1 MTEVEKYLAM
11 KGFQQD
17 LKAIRSNPGNP
28 SAQGYRPQPGS
39 TLQPRPP
46 SSRPS
51 ATTGQMRIQTSYTGQ
66 TGHTGQTKLQQVR
79 PYPQVPIPPV
89 PEAVPSSSGLTR
101 SGGAAA
107 APVVKVPNES
117 VEVICLDSDD
127 DDDMAV
133 TRGME
138 PSRVVDPASLLHPPA
153 HLQQPQSAV
162 ADLFPGTTSQTPVD
176 PLPNT
181 SVAAATVSA
190 SSPTG
195 SSTADDSSALNLNM
209 SHNNSIS
216 PLFNQLMASSKVD
229 QQQQCEF
236 LLAANQYIL
245 EASLY
250 SYAQQAA
257 ASVAAMTSSNVTALD
272 SSQLL
277 PPETPAG
284 GVGDAQSLSRD
295 EVGEDSSQQVGSVE
309 AVTTNSSNSLLSPF
323 SATSSSLKDSTST
336 PLFQQKTQVFENTT
350 PYLSL
355 SPCDSLMSPMM
366 TTLSSSLSNQLSSS
380 CKQTLQVP
388 EVHNN
393 GYLSPSSSPQ
403 DTMHDHKSP
412 SVSPF
417 AQSSP
422 SQFTPSPSSS
432 SLSPLSPLHQTH
444 TPSPAKTSQSIT
456 TPPSPPTSTTPS
468 ITLKLKRSHSH
479 SAPVRNLAPALAKP
493 LRKTHSSSPPKSY
506 SLEQRFGSSFSD
518 ESPATG
524 TRSSSVSPISALS
537 PSQSNSSDCSS
548 PPPERTSTSQN
559 SSPPMRVENSVTFR
573 YSSSPSPS
581 NTPSA
586 PYTPCSIPLLSP
598 IAARLLYLSTGTQL
612 PSSPPEDVDKLPPIV
627 NKKLKPSS
635 HSTVAQTASVVKKE
649 SGQGSDIPEK
659 KLEKKKKKGSSLA
672 KSMELVPTLSEDLS
686 FPPATV
692 LASYVTTP
700 TSTTPTSGSALQ
712 KVAVSSTVVTT
723 SSLSTLTPMLCSPL
737 PLSRNSCSN
746 KNAAV
751 SVSSSASTA
760 NLWAPKSQSQLSVT
774 SSHIQA
780 RVNSTEESL
789 SKLLKMAPS
798 SSTQESPCKPLKQP
812 SPGGQTPSNI
822 PTSVSRPVLSV
833 HDHRLSVS
841 TKSSSLPPV
850 SAPGVSQH
858 GKSTQLVW
866 HCMSEP
872 TFSFVQTVPS
882 TSTAANE
889 MSSVVKSPQQQE
901 TLPHRMVQNGSPM
914 TTQSVSSLPHQMSQ
928 NRLPGTTQGVSSL
941 LHQNGLP
948 ATIQS
953 VSTLPHQL
961 SQNGRPTTIQS
972 VSSLPHQLP
981 QSSSPATTT
990 LPHRLPQNGS
1000 PVTIQSVSSLPHRLP
1015 QNGRPTTTQ
1024 SVASLLHQLP
1034 HNGSPMTTQSL
1045 STQLSDIHRPPSMTS
1060 VVSALLQASP
1070 TLPRAVARRSS
1081 NEITSPVL
1089 SAKQN
1094 TTEPPVSKSCP
1105 VGNTRPN
1112 HNTTFPPIAKSTGK
1126 IATCSSAK
1134 TSGQKPIVA
1143 ATPQRTG
1150 RAQSTSS
1157 TNSASTCSSA
1167 NTSGKSPIAAATPQ
1181 RTGRAQSTSS
1191 TNSAS
1196 TCSNANTSGQ
1206 NPMAAA
1212 TPQCTG
1218 RTQSTSSTDSVTSTP
1233 TTADSCPTEK
1243 AEELLHSSSGVL
1255 PDGLEHRVISGLL
1268 QAGPPIA
1275 LNRIQ
1280 GDETLKLQTVK
1291 ASPSGGKGVVTAVAV
1306 PTSSTGVES
1315 SVALTSRKRC
1325 SSDSVS
1331 VSPSAVVTTSKPN
1344 PKSLKSKLSQSSA
1357 LPVAMING
1365 HSSLGVPSQSVQAS
1379 STPTSPTTA
1388 AAPVKQQ
1395 ASLSIRRKYSL
1406 HLAADIPQEGM
1417 AHLASNNGTA
1427 ITSGSDCG
1435 GSFILSPSDLHSPLT
1450 GGSTLPELLKSFTFP
1465 ISLSP
1470 PVDRK
1475 QLPTPSSSNTATSN
1489 QPSDTEQC
1497 LQKQLQVS
1505 DQNSLLSPDYL
1516 KKDTVQSGSAPILS
1530 PKHKTSS
1537 RRPVIVPNYQT
1548 KSPVQTSSRQR
1559 SGPLLSPVLQNGS
1572 PHHLQSRNAP
1582 VIVPAVKRNVHGG
1595 SRHHF
1600 SANGSV
1606 VSPGQQPTSGVTTMS
1621 TGCQSSANASVYHQG
1636 SANAHTNSTGRRNS
1650 TTVCSANQ
1658 GSVHT
1663 LPNGSTISGGCQVSS
1678 ANGFIPST
1686 CCHGSANVLQTVST
1700 VNPTSVMTSS
1710 PTQRIEHMQ
1719 SGSGWT
1725 ANGSVVYAS
1734 RQGGS
1739 KVPSSNRQKLTAIV
1753 SPNSHIT
1760 SPPLTPGSQD
1770 NPIGEKGVAS
1780 GTPFNYPNKTAGCH
1794 RNKAVIQTP
1803 VHESVENNW
1812 TSAFGNGSIM
1822 PPSNNQSA
1830 SSLHGN
1836 NITSILPPS
1845 CQGMVGGNLTMLP
1858 SALQSGFNSTVGMP
1872 PSKHQTSVANLS
1884 ASVQLPS
1891 RSAANFDNTAVLPSI
1906 QQGIAASC
1914 YGNSMV
1920 LAGRCPNN
1928 TASSCG
1934 NGTVV
1939 SFDHQ
1944 NGSRDSTAH
1953 LGTAKSRSASAVLP
1967 STTLPH
1973 SGRNNTASCH
1983 GSITSQ
1989 SFPQRSNCQKG
2000 TAISQSSLSSALPS
2014 NYQNSTTAS
2023 SHTVLPFNL
2032 VAMTQRNSSS
2042 IFSAVSSSDYLG
2054 SPHGGHSVLPPSSHK
2069 NNTATSQRSNSV
2081 LPASVASN
2089 GRNDAGCCRRN
2100 STSTRQ
2106 NDNGSRIGTVLPSA
2120 LLSNHEN
2127 SLSASPCTNSTH
2139 QNGRANSHNTVNN
2152 TGGIPLNCQQR
2163 DTTTAPPKNDSFSS
2177 PNQHASGVVSS
2188 PVYGS
2193 NFLIPSLGYQ
2203 NGLSSAILSPTSMGN
2218 SAVMPPC
2225 SHQNTSS
2232 QSSHQQTSRAVATPT
2247 SLRNCAVPS
2256 FELQSLL
2263 SPDHQKTTPLV
2274 PSQDRNASG
2283 SVTKH
2288 RDGCN
2293 SLPTPLDCRRGKR
2306 AIPSLNLQGHAASGS
2321 SISSKKVKS
2330 RNSTAL
2336 SRSEKGVSPLLSP
2349 NLQRNNSLQSVSLQQ
2364 RRPSSSG
2371 SMSPTSR
2378 GNGTVLSPNLQ
2389 TNGTVPFSNLSRP
2402 DNTVASLSPQGSS
2415 CNHQARHRR
2424 NSATGSSSAVPVA
2437 ARATIIRPSCQPG
2450 TTSSL
2455 QLAGSSQ
2462 ISSLPPP
2469 PPQKQQEK
2477 SSPPTRNSSVPVSNS
2492 NGTNITHHQH
2502 PAMAQVLPCSNNKQ
2516 NVPQSQTET
2525 LWDASSLS
2533 FLSDLFTPEPPTKQ
2547 RHRSDSYLPSNHPQT
2562 SLKLSVVGS
2571 GRVVRESVE
2580 SQASQ
2585 SGYLPTSVAPTG
2597 MSGDELLNDLLSAC
2611 QDQSIPPCPPK
2622 RPLATRPQTLPNV
2635 QKNAPPS
2642 QPSMSSNSSCLKSML
2657 PRQQQQDLPSISRAM
2672 SHIQPYQTVSVQL
2685 PQTNDP
2691 ELRAHFMPPSNGPEL
2706 SQQNHFMGSVNGMR
2720 NSQVCASQASP
2731 LLSTPAACLQPQGQ
2745 QQQLLSPH
2753 QSSALPSLPKLTP
2766 LSSQMSPRL
2775 GPGYPVGGQSSPV
2788 TPVGDKALHTSKCK
2802 TPVTAYAMPQ
2812 QQRMAE
2818 SAVLAPPP
2826 PAVPVCSDNHLTA
2839 TESDTSDQNLNL
2851 LSILNSLSPSQ
2862 LESLLNMQASVSN
2875 GNDRQSYL
2883 HSTTKAVD
2891 AQPSASH
2898 LQTTSNAFHN
2908 SSPNPV
2914 SILPHLPSSNAHLSH
2929 LPNLPATN
2937 HGPVLPPRSK
2947 VAAASAKKASMRDP
2961 SCPPP
2966 PQFLQVRSSC
2976 TSTGPLGAGGQL
2988 FNFAALPSSVCGH
3001 GALPGSVV
3009 DGGSSVLMHQ
3019 PCTMR
3024 VHSARQTS

>member
-1 MTEVEKYLAM
+1 MEKYLAM

-39 TLQPRPP
+39 SSQPRPP

-66 TGHTGQTKLQQVR
+66 TGHTCQTKLQQVR

-101 SGGAAA
+101 SGGVAA

-195 SSTADDSSALNLNM
+195 SSTTDDSSALNLNM

-257 ASVAAMTSSNVTALD
+257 ASTAAMTSSNVTTLD

-309 AVTTNSSNSLLSPF
+309 AVATNSSNSLLSPF
-323 SATSSSLKDSTST
+323 CATSSSLKDSTST

-388 EVHNN
+388 EVQNN

-417 AQSSP
+417 TQSSP

-432 SLSPLSPLHQTH
+432 SLSPLSPLHQSH

-559 SSPPMRVENSVTFR
+559 PSPPMRVENSVTFR

-649 SGQGSDIPEK
+649 SGQSSDTPDK

-672 KSMELVPTLSEDLS
+672 KSMELVPTSSEDLS

-692 LASYVTTP
+692 LPSYVTTP
-700 TSTTPTSGSALQ
+700 TSTTTTSGSALQ
-712 KVAVSSTVVTT
+712 KVAVSSTIVTT

-737 PLSRNSCSN
+737 PLSRNSCLS
-746 KNAAV
+746 KSAAA

-774 SSHIQA
+774 STCSSHVQA

-789 SKLLKMAPS
+789 CKLLKMAPT
-798 SSTQESPCKPLKQP
+798 SSTQESPGKPLKQP
-812 SPGGQTPSNI
+812 SSGGQTPSNI
-822 PTSVSRPVLSV
+822 PTVASRPVPSV
-833 HDHRLSVS
+833 QDHRLLVS

-850 SAPGVSQH
+850 SAPGLSQH
-858 GKSTQLVW
+858 GKSAQLVW
-866 HCMSEP
+866 HCTSEP
-872 TFSFVQTVPS
+872 TFSFVHTVPS

-889 MSSVVKSPQQQE
+889 VSSVVKSPQQQE
-901 TLPHRMVQNGSPM
+901 TLPHRMLQNGSPMTTQSVSTLPHQNGLPGTTQSVSTLPHQLSQNGSPATTQSLSTLPHRILQKVSPASTQSVSSLLHGLPQNGSPM
-914 TTQSVSSLPHQMSQ
+914 TTQSVSSLPHQ
-928 NRLPGTTQGVSSL
+928 
-941 LHQNGLP
+941 
-948 ATIQS
+948 I
-953 VSTLPHQL
+953 
-961 SQNGRPTTIQS
+961 SQNGSPTTTQS
-972 VSSLPHQLP
+972 VAS
-981 QSSSPATTT
+981 

-1000 PVTIQSVSSLPHRLP
+1000 P
-1015 QNGRPTTTQ
+1015 
-1024 SVASLLHQLP
+1024 A
-1034 HNGSPMTTQSL
+1034 TTQSL
-1045 STQLSDIHRPPSMTS
+1045 STQLSDIRRPPSMTS

-1134 TSGQKPIVA
+1134 TSG
-1143 ATPQRTG
+1143 
-1150 RAQSTSS
+1150 
-1157 TNSASTCSSA
+1157 
-1167 NTSGKSPIAAATPQ
+1167 KSPIAAATPQ

-1196 TCSNANTSGQ
+1196 TCSSAKTSGQ

-1212 TPQCTG
+1212 TPQRTG

-1255 PDGLEHRVISGLL
+1255 PEGLEHRVISGLL

-1280 GDETLKLQTVK
+1280 GDDTLKLQTVK

-1306 PTSSTGVES
+1306 PTSSVGVES

-1357 LPVAMING
+1357 LPVAMINS
-1365 HSSLGVPSQSVQAS
+1365 SSLGVPSQSVQAS
-1379 STPTSPTTA
+1379 STPTSPTAT

-1395 ASLSIRRKYSL
+1395 ASLSSRRKYSL
-1406 HLAADIPQEGM
+1406 HLAAGIPQEGI
-1417 AHLASNNGTA
+1417 AHLVSDNGTA

-1489 QPSDTEQC
+1489 LPSDTEQF

-1516 KKDTVQSGSAPILS
+1516 KKDAVQSGSAPILS

-1606 VSPGQQPTSGVTTMS
+1606 VSPGQQPTSGVATMS
-1621 TGCQSSANASVYHQG
+1621 TGCQSSANASVCHQG
-1636 SANAHTNSTGRRNS
+1636 TANTHTNSTGRRNS

-1686 CCHGSANVLQTVST
+1686 CCHGPANGLQTVST

-1710 PTQRIEHMQ
+1710 ATQRIEHMQ

-1760 SPPLTPGSQD
+1760 SPPLTSGSQD

-1812 TSAFGNGSIM
+1812 TSAYRNGSIM

-1836 NITSILPPS
+1836 NTTSIPPPS
-1845 CQGMVGGNLTMLP
+1845 YQGMVGGNLTVLP

-1872 PSKHQTSVANLS
+1872 PSKHQTSVANLN

-1891 RSAANFDNTAVLPSI
+1891 RSVANFDNTAVLPSV

-1914 YGNSMV
+1914 YGNSVV
-1920 LAGRCPNN
+1920 LAGRRPNS

-1934 NGTVV
+1934 NGAVA

-1944 NGSRDSTAH
+1944 NGSRGSTAH
-1953 LGTAKSRSASAVLP
+1953 PGTAKSCSASAVLP

-1973 SGRNNTASCH
+1973 SGRNSMASCQ

-1989 SFPQRSNCQKG
+1989 SFPRPSNCQKG
-2000 TAISQSSLSSALPS
+2000 TAISQSSLSSAPPS
-2014 NYQNSTTAS
+2014 NYHNSTTTS
-2023 SHTVLPFNL
+2023 SHTVLPSNL

-2054 SPHGGHSVLPPSSHK
+2054 SPHGGHSVLPPSS
-2069 NNTATSQRSNSV
+2069 TATSQRSNSV
-2081 LPASVASN
+2081 LPSSVVSN
-2089 GRNDAGCCRRN
+2089 GLNDMGYRRRN
-2100 STSTRQ
+2100 STSTHQ
-2106 NDNGSRIGTVLPSA
+2106 NGNSSRIGTVLPSA
-2120 LLSNHEN
+2120 LLSNHES
-2127 SLSASPCTNSTH
+2127 SLSASPYTNSTH
-2139 QNGRANSHNTVNN
+2139 QNGIANSHSTVNN
-2152 TGGIPLNCQQR
+2152 TGGIPSSSQQR
-2163 DTTTAPPKNDSFSS
+2163 DTTTAPPNKDNFSS
-2177 PNQHASGVVSS
+2177 LNQHASGVVSS

-2203 NGLSSAILSPTSMGN
+2203 NGLGSAVLSPTSMGN
-2218 SAVMPPC
+2218 SAIVSPC

-2247 SLRNCAVPS
+2247 SLRNCAVSS

-2288 RDGCN
+2288 SAERDGCN

-2321 SISSKKVKS
+2321 SVSSKKVKS

-2336 SRSEKGVSPLLSP
+2336 SRSEQGVSPLLSP

-2389 TNGTVPFSNLSRP
+2389 TNGTIQFSNLSRP
-2402 DNTVASLSPQGSS
+2402 DNTVASLNPQGSS
-2415 CNHQARHRR
+2415 YDHQARHRR
-2424 NSATGSSSAVPVA
+2424 NSATGSSSTVPVA
-2437 ARATIIRPSCQPG
+2437 ARATIIRPSCQP
-2450 TTSSL
+2450 L

-2462 ISSLPPP
+2462 ISSHHPPP
-2469 PPQKQQEK
+2469 PPQKQQK
-2477 SSPPTRNSSVPVSNS
+2477 SSPPTRNSSVPVSNG

-2502 PAMAQVLPCSNNKQ
+2502 PVMPQVLPCSSNKQ

-2525 LWDASSLS
+2525 LWDAPSLS

-2571 GRVVRESVE
+2571 GQVVRESVE

-2657 PRQQQQDLPSISRAM
+2657 PRQQHQQDLPSICRAT
-2672 SHIQPYQTVSVQL
+2672 SHIQPYQTSVQL
-2685 PQTNDP
+2685 PRTNDP
-2691 ELRAHFMPPSNGPEL
+2691 ELRAQFMPPSNAPEL
-2706 SQQNHFMGSVNGMR
+2706 SQQNHFVGSVNGAR
-2720 NSQVCASQASP
+2720 NLQVCASQASP
-2731 LLSTPAACLQPQGQ
+2731 LLSTPAACLQPQG
-2745 QQQLLSPH
+2745 QLLSPH

-2775 GPGYPVGGQSSPV
+2775 SPGYPVGGQSSPV
-2788 TPVGDKALHTSKCK
+2788 TPVGDKPLHTSKCK

-2818 SAVLAPPP
+2818 SAFLPPP

-2839 TESDTSDQNLNL
+2839 TESDNSNQNLNL

-2908 SSPNPV
+2908 SSPNSV
-2914 SILPHLPSSNAHLSH
+2914 SISPLLPSSNAHLSH
-2929 LPNLPATN
+2929 LPNLPPTN
-2937 HGPVLPPRSK
+2937 HSPVLPLRSK
-2947 VAAASAKKASMRDP
+2947 VAAASSKKASPRDP